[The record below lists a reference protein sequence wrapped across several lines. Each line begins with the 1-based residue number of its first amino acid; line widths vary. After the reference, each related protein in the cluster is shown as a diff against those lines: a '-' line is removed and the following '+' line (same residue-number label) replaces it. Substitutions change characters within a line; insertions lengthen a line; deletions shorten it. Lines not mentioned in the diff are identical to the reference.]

1 MYKCK
6 GKICT
11 EFLKLAPWGGG
22 WGVRV
27 EQEGSG
33 DCVSLGTSLVVQW
46 LRLPSSVGC
55 VGLIPGWGAK
65 IFMAKKPKQKTEK
78 VL

>member
-1 MYKCK
+1 MHRISK
-6 GKICT
+6 T
-11 EFLKLAPWGGG
+11 
-22 WGVRV
+22 
-27 EQEGSG
+27 GSLRG
-33 DCVSLGTSLVVQW
+33 RMGSEMEKKAVNDCVSLGTSLVVQW